1 MNKKMIMGAVCAMAC
16 ATNFAFLQPAS
27 AGFLGFGNSGIMS
40 ASEQENWARHLNK
53 KIFGTE
59 NPEMYTQDAQEAL
72 PYVLKTQRR
81 VCSVNNL
88 VIDSRNFTDK
98 YDYKTKVHP
107 VVLVDNYINATTT
120 GAGHFYIGMEG
131 LKLMGILSF
140 SSQYDYMALEQTIAH
155 EVTHCVEGHILYKG
169 KEHQK
174 EIWAEEGSIKYTDR
188 LPEGG
193 WGIYLVSH
201 SYDDGYPE
209 IAKNIRRSFEKQTG
223 NKVSIDSAADV
234 MYKGPDDVYYP
245 IVEVRRGVGVESP
258 ANAYFGGQV
267 AYCISKNVMSMNNIH
282 IVRNHLKN
290 EINYKGDFL
299 LVCESSSL
307 PNGYR
312 ILTELYGNEA
322 TLQQDLNTVKSK
334 IRNGVMPLNDKN
346 YTDMLNYWVKKDNSF
361 WKMWLACAIA
371 YDLETSRTRNMIK

>member
-1 MNKKMIMGAVCAMAC
+1 MGAVCAMAC

-27 AGFLGFGNSGIMS
+27 AGFLGFGNSDIMS

-59 NPEMYTQDAQEAL
+59 KPEMYTQDAQEAL

-88 VIDSRNFTDK
+88 VIDSQNFTDK

-131 LKLMGILSF
+131 LKSMGILSF

-174 EIWAEEGSIKYTDR
+174 EIWAEEGSIKYTDH

-209 IAKNIRRSFEKQTG
+209 IAKDIRHSFEKQTG

-234 MYKGPDDVYYP
+234 MYKGPDDLYYP
-245 IVEVRRGVGVESP
+245 IVEEKSTQGLA
-258 ANAYFGGQV
+258 ANAYFGGQM
-267 AYCISKNVMSMNNIH
+267 ANCMSKGALSLNNIR
-282 IVRNHLKN
+282 IIRNHLKN

-299 LVCESSSL
+299 LVCESNNL

-312 ILTELYGNEA
+312 ILTELYGDEA
-322 TLQQDLNTVKSK
+322 TLQKKLGIAKNIVRSGDLALTPSAYKTARSAW
-334 IRNGVMPLNDKN
+334 M
-346 YTDMLNYWVKKDNSF
+346 YKDNSV
-361 WKMWLACAIA
+361 WKIWLSCAIA
-371 YDLETSRTRNMIK
+371 YDFETSRTRNMLK